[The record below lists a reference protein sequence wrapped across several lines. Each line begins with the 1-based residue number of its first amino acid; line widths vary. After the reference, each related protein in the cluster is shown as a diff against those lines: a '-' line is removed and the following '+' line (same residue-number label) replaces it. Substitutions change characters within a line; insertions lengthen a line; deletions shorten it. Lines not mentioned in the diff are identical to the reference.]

1 MRKQAELTWDMRAI
15 LIDWLSEV
23 ADEYK
28 LYSETFHLAVNFIDR
43 FLSRMSV
50 TKSKFQL
57 IGTTALYLAAYENC
71 FLFLMKEKKIDSSFS
86 FF

>member
-1 MRKQAELTWDMRAI
+1 MRKQTELTWDMRAI

-28 LYSETFHLAVNFIDR
+28 LFSETLHLAVNFIDR

-57 IGTTALYLAAYENC
+57 IGTTALYLAAYVC
-71 FLFLMKEKKIDSSFS
+71 FSIMKTTSNLK
-86 FF
+86 

>member
-1 MRKQAELTWDMRAI
+1 MRKQTELTWDMRAI

-28 LYSETFHLAVNFIDR
+28 LYSETLHLAVNFIDR

-57 IGTTALYLAAYENC
+57 IGTTALYLAAYVLLIEC
-71 FLFLMKEKKIDSSFS
+71 
-86 FF
+86 